1 MQRRE
6 DLENLIEQI
15 DACRA
20 GSDDIHA
27 PELQELRQ
35 LEQRLEHDA
44 QARELYDSLQNFD
57 ARLGAAVREVRLE
70 EFPQASGLEARLLA
84 AVSQNAASQN
94 AVASDVSTGDLSS
107 DATSSEPPTVR
118 RTSRR
123 RAMTWL
129 VGLAATAATVGIVIG
144 LMDKTQP
151 DFVPTASWVHDTALD
166 FYLADKD
173 NIRTGRS
180 IAQTP
185 PPKSHPLSSQVRQF
199 SEVMPGATW
208 RHVSGFLG
216 TPQAIAYDIPA
227 PGGSPIA
234 TLYVVRLSV
243 PDLPQWP
250 NPKTD
255 HGTGGALLSAWQK
268 GDLVYVLVVHGDKN
282 AFRQFIENLHRE
294 FA

>member
-1 MQRRE
+1 MQRRD

-20 GSDDIHA
+20 GGDDIHA

-35 LEQRLEHDA
+35 LERRLEHDA
-44 QARELYDSLQNFD
+44 QARELYDSLQSFD
-57 ARLGAAVREVRLE
+57 ARLGVAVREVRLE

-84 AVSQNAASQN
+84 AVLQAAVSQD
-94 AVASDVSTGDLSS
+94 AVASDTSDDAVSN
-107 DATSSEPPTVR
+107 APPTVR

-129 VGLAATAATVGIVIG
+129 VGLAATAAGVGIVIG
-144 LMDKTQP
+144 LMDKTES

-173 NIRTGRS
+173 NIRTGQF

-199 SEVMPGATW
+199 PEVMPGATW
-208 RHVSGFLG
+208 RHVSDFLG
-216 TPQAIAYDIPA
+216 TSQAIAYDIPA

-255 HGTGGALLSAWQK
+255 HGTGGVLLSAWQK
-268 GDLVYVLVVHGDKN
+268 GDLVYVLVVRGDKN

>member
-35 LEQRLEHDA
+35 LERRLEHDA

-57 ARLGAAVREVRLE
+57 VRLGAAVREVRLE

-84 AVSQNAASQN
+84 AVLHADRASGISDDAESTN
-94 AVASDVSTGDLSS
+94 AVSS
-107 DATSSEPPTVR
+107 GPPTAR
-118 RTSRR
+118 RNSRR
-123 RAMTWL
+123 RAIMWL
-129 VGLAATAATVGIVIG
+129 AGLAATAASVGIIVIR
-144 LMDKTQP
+144 LMDEEKP
-151 DFVPTASWVHDTALD
+151 DFKPTASWVHEAALD
-166 FYLADKD
+166 FYLDDK
-173 NIRTGRS
+173 NVQKGQS

-185 PPKSHPLSSQVRQF
+185 PPKSHPLSNRVVQF
-199 SEVMPGATW
+199 PEEVTW

-243 PDLPQWP
+243 PDLPPWP

-268 GDLVYVLVVHGDKN
+268 GALVYVLVVHGDQN
-282 AFRQFIENLHRE
+282 AFQQFIENLHRE